1 MSETEARRAIELFF
15 EGFNAEDDSIT
26 RRALNYPHVRLAS
39 GTVRVIES
47 ADHFKTPFDL
57 LKQREQWHRSTLDA
71 ADVIHEGTEKVHF
84 AVRFSRYRED
94 GVRYVTHEAIWIVTH
109 LDGHWGIQ
117 ARSSFAP

>member
-71 ADVIHEGTEKVHF
+71 ADVIHEGSEKVHF

-94 GVRYVTHEAIWIVTH
+94 GVRYVTHEAIWIVTC